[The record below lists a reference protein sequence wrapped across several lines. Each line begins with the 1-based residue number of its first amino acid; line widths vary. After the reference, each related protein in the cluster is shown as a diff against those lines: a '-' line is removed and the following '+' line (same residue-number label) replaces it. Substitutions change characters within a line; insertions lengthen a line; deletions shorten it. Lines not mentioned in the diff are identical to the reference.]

1 MKADCHFEKA
11 YRCEMLPTSAIIS
24 DSPAFDMAG
33 ATNFASST
41 DKIKILFTPQ
51 FKATSGRGSIT
62 AYRKFMANLMVIDN
76 ELSKKY
82 ELFVCL
88 DTFPYTPDFSVF
100 NHIKKMPNEYD
111 LYDFCFHLR
120 LCKFPIIIQ

>member
-1 MKADCHFEKA
+1 MRDAADKCNYF
-11 YRCEMLPTSAIIS
+11 RL
-24 DSPAFDMAG
+24 PAFDMAG

-82 ELFVCL
+82 ELLFALTLSRTLPISAYLTTLRKCR
-88 DTFPYTPDFSVF
+88 TSMIYTILLPPA
-100 NHIKKMPNEYD
+100 IA
-111 LYDFCFHLR
+111 
-120 LCKFPIIIQ
+120 